1 MIDLVYSKH
10 TYPDCLRAELGAA
23 GFPAHKLVA
32 IETGWQLPDE
42 SAIPAAFTCVRVASD
57 TTDAEKK
64 LVDAAVEAHDESEKI
79 TKEER

>member
-10 TYPDCLRAELGAA
+10 TYPDCLRAELEAA

-32 IETGWQLPDE
+32 IETGWKLPDG
-42 SAIPAAFTCVRVASD
+42 SAIPAAFTYVRVTSD

-64 LVDAAVEAHDESEKI
+64 LVDGVVQAHDETQTVI
-79 TKEER
+79 TEER